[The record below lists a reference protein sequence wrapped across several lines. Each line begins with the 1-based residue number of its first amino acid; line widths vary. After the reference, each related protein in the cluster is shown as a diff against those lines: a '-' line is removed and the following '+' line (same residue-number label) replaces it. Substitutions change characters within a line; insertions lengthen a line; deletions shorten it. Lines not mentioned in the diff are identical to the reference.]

1 MKLAIA
7 DVSKRS
13 SLTRSGLDDLERG
26 LTDWR
31 IWHLIG
37 IGTIRRRYARSR
49 IGQFWTTLS
58 MGIMIT
64 VLGFVWSTLWK
75 QNLHEIF
82 PYIAT
87 SLVLWTFLT
96 GTINDATTAI
106 VSSSHYFLNQ
116 GMSFSTPIYAAVYSQ
131 FIILLHNMIIVL
143 LVLIIYPPSFTLE
156 ALLAI
161 PGFLLTLITMVWV
174 SCMVGVLC
182 ARYRDVIQ
190 LISSI
195 LTTAFYVTPVIFMPE
210 YFPEQYRWINFV
222 NPFAIYLSIMRD
234 PLVGRHIP
242 LEHWAAATAITF
254 IGLII
259 TLQFIGRYR
268 KRVIFWI

>member
-1 MKLAIA
+1 MANVA
-7 DVSKRS
+7 TSTNS
-13 SLTRSGLDDLERG
+13 SLTRRGLDDLARG
-26 LTDWR
+26 LADWR

-116 GMSFSTPIYAAVYSQ
+116 GMSFSTPIYAVVYSQ

-143 LVLIIYPPSFTLE
+143 LVLVIFPPSFTFETFLF
-156 ALLAI
+156 I
-161 PGFLLTLITMVWV
+161 PGFMLTLVTLVWV
-174 SCMVGVLC
+174 SCVVGILC

-190 LISSI
+190 LVSSF
-195 LTTAFYVTPVIFMPE
+195 LTTAFYVTPVIF
-210 YFPEQYRWINFV
+210 
-222 NPFAIYLSIMRD
+222 LS
-234 PLVGRHIP
+234 
-242 LEHWAAATAITF
+242 
-254 IGLII
+254 LIH
-259 TLQFIGRYR
+259 
-268 KRVIFWI
+268 